1 MTNTETT
8 NTITGLITVENKL
21 DYSQKPYVEV
31 TSSNHRSKFLIVRHP
46 DGTAFYTIKL
56 DGQGL
61 LNKELE
67 GKFSTIEKAIAHL
80 EDYIKNSK
88 KTKYKQL
95 EEVLERHAPKS
106 RTVSD

>member
-8 NTITGLITVENKL
+8 NTNTGLITVELKH
-21 DYSQKPYVEV
+21 DYNQKPYAEV
-31 TSSNHRSKFLIVRHP
+31 VSSNHRSKFLVVRHP

-61 LNKELE
+61 LHKDLE
-67 GKFSTIEKAIAHL
+67 GKFSSLEKAIAHL
-80 EDYIKNSK
+80 EDYINNSK

-95 EEVLERHAPKS
+95 EEVLERHAPKPS
-106 RTVSD
+106 TVSN

>member
-8 NTITGLITVENKL
+8 NTDTGQITVEHKL
-21 DYSQKPYVEV
+21 DYSQRPYAEV
-31 TSSNHRSKFLIVRHP
+31 VSSNHRSKFLVIRHP
-46 DGTAFYTIKL
+46 DGTAFYTIKI

-61 LNKELE
+61 LHKDLE
-67 GKFSTIEKAIAHL
+67 GKFSTIEKALIHL

-88 KTKYKQL
+88 KTRYKQL

-106 RTVSD
+106 RTVSN